1 MTAIDKLKSLLAKDA
16 LNPDSKYKP
25 NLLNSQ
31 RFARLSAQ
39 ARGAGAEGGKLGD
52 ASQRGLK
59 QSEKK
64 KKTKKRHRSK
74 APQASPKKGTKKE
87 LYHGTERQAGNYP
100 ALGTDS
106 GKKSGK
112 RFAKLFREIKQ
123 SKESVDDEEAYLTAM
138 GKIPRQ
144 RTISPEA
151 YDKLTEEQKLQFF
164 NPHKTYDSDDKHKSI
179 NKLKALLDDK
189 HKSINKLK
197 YLLAKEGES
206 NSGEKS
212 HKEDSE
218 AKEKETETP
227 ENFDKR
233 PFYPRIRRE
242 FYDPE
247 DKDPF

>member
-25 NLLNSQ
+25 NLLNTQ
-31 RFARLSAQ
+31 RFARLSAE
-39 ARGAGAEGGKLGD
+39 ARGGGTQGGKLGD

-74 APQASPKKGTKKE
+74 APQAAPKKGTKKE

-100 ALGTDS
+100 NLGTDS
-106 GKKSGK
+106 GKNSGK

-123 SKESVDDEEAYLTAM
+123 SKESVDDLDNYLTM
-138 GKIPRQ
+138 IGKIPKQ

-151 YDKLTEEQKLQFF
+151 YDKLTEDQKMQFF
-164 NPHKTYDSDDKHKSI
+164 DPHKTYDTDESHKAI
-179 NKLKALLDDK
+179 TKLK
-189 HKSINKLK
+189 S
-197 YLLAKEGES
+197 LLAKEGES

-227 ENFDKR
+227 ENYDKR
-233 PFYPRIRRE
+233 PFYPTIRRE

-247 DKDPF
+247 DKDPY

>member
-1 MTAIDKLKSLLAKDA
+1 MTAINKLKALL
-16 LNPDSKYKP
+16 
-25 NLLNSQ
+25 
-31 RFARLSAQ
+31 
-39 ARGAGAEGGKLGD
+39 
-52 ASQRGLK
+52 
-59 QSEKK
+59 
-64 KKTKKRHRSK
+64 KKTK
-74 APQASPKKGTKKE
+74 E
-87 LYHGTERQAGNYP
+87 E
-100 ALGTDS
+100 
-106 GKKSGK
+106 
-112 RFAKLFREIKQ
+112 
-123 SKESVDDEEAYLTAM
+123 VDDEEAYLTAM

-144 RTISPEA
+144 KTISPEA
-151 YDKLTEEQKLQFF
+151 YDKLTENQKMQFF

-212 HKEDSE
+212 QKEDSE

-227 ENFDKR
+227 ENYDNRQF
-233 PFYPRIRRE
+233 FPRIRRE